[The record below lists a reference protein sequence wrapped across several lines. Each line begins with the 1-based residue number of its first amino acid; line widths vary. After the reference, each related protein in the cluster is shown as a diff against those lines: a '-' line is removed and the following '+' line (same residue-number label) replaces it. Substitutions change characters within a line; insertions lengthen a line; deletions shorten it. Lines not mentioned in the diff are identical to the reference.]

1 MILRSWISEK
11 ICNITFRKCG
21 GGGVQGRLEIFLKI
35 QLKDQLTVEPFEWK
49 TTNNTR
55 LKVNIPEKESE
66 SKRAR
71 AIEKEREKESERKRV
86 RERERKSEKESERK
100 RAREGEREKE
110 SERKKAREREREK
123 ESEGKRARERL
134 SVFLSFF
141 LSLLCARSR
150 SPSLIFSQSSPLSLI
165 RDRRIAHIPLPC
177 SDQYRDICKYGVW
190 GPVEWVGDQLTGW
203 GGSSQ
208 KPNSK

>member
-1 MILRSWISEK
+1 M
-11 ICNITFRKCG
+11 
-21 GGGVQGRLEIFLKI
+21 
-35 QLKDQLTVEPFEWK
+35 
-49 TTNNTR
+49 
-55 LKVNIPEKESE
+55 VNIPDLRSTYQR
-66 SKRAR
+66 KRAR
-71 AIEKEREKESERKRV
+71 AREIEKEREKESERKGV
-86 RERERKSEKESERK
+86 RERESEKESERK

-123 ESEGKRARERL
+123 ESERKRARERL

-150 SPSLIFSQSSPLSLI
+150 SPSLIFSQSSPLSPI